1 MVALTDILC
10 CSSNAH
16 AFMPLGSWHELIDK
30 MQRLLEVW
38 QAVTWSAQ
46 TTLPF
51 DMLHLCHDVYLSS
64 VRCGDNK

>member
-30 MQRLLEVW
+30 MQQLLEVW
-38 QAVTWSAQ
+38 QAVT
-46 TTLPF
+46 
-51 DMLHLCHDVYLSS
+51 
-64 VRCGDNK
+64 